1 MAARTVIGLKSHY
14 RRTKSLGFVDVT
26 YRPNHDRLRVE
37 VDATRLDAQKFLIAN
52 ELNGQLFE
60 RFIMDDSVHITKIP
74 PWLEV
79 SGNSAK
85 LVAPS
90 LGIGFRVNQVDG
102 CRLFVGR
109 EVLGGRLNWAGF
121 SYMPDR
127 DLNSFNYEVV
137 FEND

>member
-1 MAARTVIGLKSHY
+1 
-14 RRTKSLGFVDVT
+14 
-26 YRPNHDRLRVE
+26 VE

-60 RFIMDDSVHITKIP
+60 RFIVDDSIHITKIP

-90 LGIGFRVNQVDG
+90 LGIGFRLNQVEG

-121 SYMPDR
+121 SYMPNR